1 MRAGLLRERVMVQTR
16 STTRNLVGEAIVG
29 WADAGEQ
36 WAQVRNDSGAEL
48 ARIRQT
54 FGENAVEVRV
64 RLPLSITK
72 DHRLV
77 HAGRTLEIVAVLDP
91 DNRRRE
97 ARLVCREP
105 VE

>member
-1 MRAGLLRERVMVQTR
+1 VTVQAR
-16 STTRNLVGEAIVG
+16 STTRNDLGEAVVA
-29 WADAGEQ
+29 WTNAGTV
-36 WAQVRNDSGAEL
+36 WAQVRNDAGAEL

-54 FGENAVEVRV
+54 YGENAVEVRV
-64 RLPLSITK
+64 RLPLEVTK
-72 DHRLV
+72 DHRLM
-77 HAGRTLEIVAVLDP
+77 HGDRALEIVAVLDP